1 MMMNS
6 KLSILFLSVFFSVSV
21 MSSCSGQKDTPKP
34 VIAGT
39 TTVIPV
45 DKGWNFET
53 NPVFADEFSN
63 IGKPD
68 SSKWTYDIGGNGWGN
83 NELEYYTNAAAN
95 ASVAN
100 GILTITTKK
109 EAYNN
114 MNYTSAR
121 LVSKGT
127 GSLLYGRVEVRAK
140 IPTGRGMWPA
150 IWMLSDE
157 STYGSWPKSGEL
169 DVMENVGYDPD
180 PVYFTIH
187 TQLYNGAIGTQKGG
201 HQSIPDASSTFHKYR
216 MDWTP
221 YAIRGY
227 YDDVLLF
234 TYLNDGQGSASWP
247 FDQKFHLLLNIAVG
261 GNWGGIKGV
270 DDAAFPATMQV
281 DYVHFYKMID
291 K

>member
-1 MMMNS
+1 MMKS
-6 KLSILFLSVFFSVSV
+6 KLSVLFLPVITSVLIL
-21 MSSCSGQKDTPKP
+21 SSCAGKKDTPQP
-34 VIAGT
+34 SYTAPIA
-39 TTVIPV
+39 VVPV
-45 DKGWNFET
+45 DKSWSFET
-53 NPVFADEFSN
+53 TPVFADEFNNS
-63 IGKPD
+63 GKPD
-68 SSKWTYDIGGNGWGN
+68 SSKWAYDIGGGGWGN
-83 NELEYYTNAAAN
+83 NELEYYTNAASN

-109 EAYNN
+109 EAFNN

-121 LVSKGT
+121 LISKGA
-127 GSLLYGRVEVRAK
+127 GAMLYGRVEVNAK
-140 IPTGRGMWPA
+140 IPAGRGMWPA
-150 IWMLSDE
+150 IWMLPD
-157 STYGSWPKSGEL
+157 TYAYGSWPKSGEI
-169 DVMENVGYDPD
+169 DMMENVGYDPN

-187 TQLYNGAIGTQKGG
+187 TQLYNGAIGTQKGANK
-201 HQSIPDASSTFHKYR
+201 SIPDASTAFHKYR

-234 TYLNDGQGSASWP
+234 IYINDGQGSASWP

-270 DDAAFPATMQV
+270 DDSAFPATMQV

>member
-1 MMMNS
+1 M
-6 KLSILFLSVFFSVSV
+6 KPKAGILFLSVIISTLII
-21 MSSCSGQKDTPKP
+21 SSCAGKKDSPQP
-34 VIAGT
+34 AIVIPAA
-39 TTVIPV
+39 TVPV
-45 DKGWNFET
+45 DKSWSFET
-53 NPVFADEFSN
+53 TPLFADEFSN
-63 IGKPD
+63 TGKPD
-68 SSKWTYDIGGNGWGN
+68 SSKWTYDIGGGGWGN
-83 NELEYYTNAAAN
+83 NELEYYTNAATN

-114 MNYTSAR
+114 LNYTSAR
-121 LVSKGT
+121 MVSKGA
-127 GSLLYGRVEVRAK
+127 GSLLYGRVEVSAK
-140 IPTGRGMWPA
+140 IPAGRGMWPG
-150 IWMLSDE
+150 IWMLPD
-157 STYGSWPKSGEL
+157 TYAYGSWPKSGEI
-169 DVMENVGYDPD
+169 DVMENVGYDPN

-201 HQSIPDASSTFHKYR
+201 SKSIPDAASAFHKYR

-234 TYLNDGQGSASWP
+234 IYINDGQGSASWP

-270 DDAAFPATMQV
+270 DDSAFPATMQV